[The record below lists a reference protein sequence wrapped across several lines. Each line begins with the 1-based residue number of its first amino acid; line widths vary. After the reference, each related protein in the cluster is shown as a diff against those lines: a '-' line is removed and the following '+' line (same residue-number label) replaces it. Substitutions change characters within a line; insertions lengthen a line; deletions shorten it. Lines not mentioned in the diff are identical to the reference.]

1 MSIPSSADLSDFCL
15 AALLRCHRSPQGAGW
30 NSISPRA
37 SFADREELLLRWALS
52 KEVEGIAKG
61 VIENPRAIRSAIAF
75 ETQTNSGFISGA
87 VDARAT
93 LLAQQL
99 ATDPTLFVCSEPM
112 VSPLTR
118 RNQVLAWVLHEA
130 ESLIISAIRRHKLG
144 PEQEWIHTRLG
155 LMEQSLRSPLLREV
169 LRSPLGRKQ
178 PNASALRDCMKS
190 MGALYRAAAQA
201 TLLYES
207 VERLEE
213 QALRALLSSTLVANL
228 EDWQRLELSAA
239 LAAGDALAQVSGHP
253 ARWKGS
259 IAGGSEVITVGPY
272 RVKWQNALKKR
283 SDEQLDP
290 SELLARLAADALGA
304 GIGLA
309 RADVSVVDARS
320 SQDIGHL
327 ECKWFGSVDGAN
339 GAIAEAITQLVRY
352 CRDSRPGS
360 PDEAKLLLADSA
372 VIVGNLAGFDESLD
386 GAKPT
391 GLADFSG
398 LSQGRL
404 RAWAQRIH
412 GKAQSGQAAIA
423 A

>member
-1 MSIPSSADLSDFCL
+1 MSFPSSADLSDFCL

-30 NSISPRA
+30 NAISPKA

-52 KEVEGIAKG
+52 KEVERIALA
-61 VIENPRAIRSAIAF
+61 VIGNPRAIRSAIAF
-75 ETQTNSGFISGA
+75 ETQTSQGFISGA

-93 LLAQQL
+93 LLAQEL
-99 ATDPTLFVCSEPM
+99 STDPTLFVCSEPM

-144 PEQEWIHTRLG
+144 PEQEWIHSRLG

-169 LRSPLGRKQ
+169 LRSPLGRKR

-190 MGALYRAAAQA
+190 MAALYRASAEA
-201 TLLYES
+201 TMLYES
-207 VERLEE
+207 VERLE
-213 QALRALLSSTLVANL
+213 QHALRALLSSTLVADL
-228 EDWQRLELSAA
+228 EDWQRLELTAA
-239 LAAGDALAQVSGHP
+239 LAAGDALAQASGHP
-253 ARWKGS
+253 AQWKGS
-259 IAGGSEVITVGPY
+259 IAGGAEVITVGPY

-283 SDEQLDP
+283 VDDQLDP
-290 SELLARLAADALGA
+290 SEMLARLAAEALGA

-309 RADVSVVDARS
+309 RADVSVVDTRLGR
-320 SQDIGHL
+320 DIAHL
-327 ECKWFGSVDGAN
+327 ECKWFDSPAGAN

-360 PDEAKLLLADSA
+360 FEEAKLLLADSA
-372 VIVGNLAGFDESLD
+372 VIVGHLAGFDEALD
-386 GAKPT
+386 GSVPT
-391 GLADFSG
+391 GLADFEG
-398 LSQGRL
+398 LTQGRL
-404 RAWAQRIH
+404 LQWAQRIH
-412 GKAQSGQAAIA
+412 SKTAASQAAIA